1 MPTPNEHGPNDHGPD
16 EAGPKDHGH
25 HVFERPD
32 RDKAAPEKVDASL
45 GYEASD
51 VGVTGIVVFVVALF
65 IFVAVCGVL
74 CYGIGKVINALMN
87 KEDGPNSKWTK
98 TVDVRQLG
106 NLPSSPE
113 LQDKIAEITQT
124 FPTPRVQN
132 DDGNQDVAD
141 LHARE
146 DLLLSN
152 YTWVDESKGTVRIP
166 IDRAM
171 ELIAQRGLPV
181 AQPAQ
186 TQAAQT
192 QLPKTQ
198 LMTGDSTPTVPV
210 PLTNGFARTAFE
222 QEQAAQEA
230 TVKAEEATK

>member
-1 MPTPNEHGPNDHGPD
+1 MSTLDHNEPEGEKILASHG
-16 EAGPKDHGH
+16 
-25 HVFERPD
+25 
-32 RDKAAPEKVDASL
+32 PEKVDASL
-45 GYEASD
+45 GYERSD
-51 VGVTGIVVFVVALF
+51 VGVTGIVVFVVALA
-65 IFVAVCGVL
+65 IFVVVGGVL
-74 CYGIGKVINALMN
+74 CYGIGKVINARLN

-98 TVDVRQLG
+98 TVDVHQLG
-106 NLPSSPE
+106 NFPSSPE
-113 LQDKIAEITQT
+113 LQNKVAEMTQS
-124 FPTPRVQN
+124 FPTPRVQS

-166 IDRAM
+166 IERAM

-186 TQAAQT
+186 TQAV
-192 QLPKTQ
+192 
-198 LMTGDSTPTVPV
+198 MTGDSTPTVPV

-222 QEQAAQEA
+222 QEEAAQEKQA
-230 TVKAEEATK
+230 AGNSQ

>member
-1 MPTPNEHGPNDHGPD
+1 MSTLDHNEPEGEKILGSHGP
-16 EAGPKDHGH
+16 K
-25 HVFERPD
+25 
-32 RDKAAPEKVDASL
+32 PEDIDTSL

-51 VGVTGIVVFVVALF
+51 VGVTGIVVFVVALA
-65 IFVAVCGVL
+65 IFVVVGGVL
-74 CYGIGKVINALMN
+74 CYGIGKVINARMN

-106 NLPSSPE
+106 NFPSSPE
-113 LQDKIAEITQT
+113 LQNKMAEITQT
-124 FPTPRVQN
+124 FPTPRVQF

-152 YTWVDESKGTVRIP
+152 YTWVDQSKGTVRIP

-186 TQAAQT
+186 TQTPQT
-192 QLPKTQ
+192 QLMSVHTA
-198 LMTGDSTPTVPV
+198 TTVPV
-210 PLTNGFARTAFE
+210 PLTNGVARTAFE
-222 QEQAAQEA
+222 QEEASQQAQKQG
-230 TVKAEEATK
+230 VVNSQ

>member
-1 MPTPNEHGPNDHGPD
+1 MSTLDHNEPEGEKILASHG
-16 EAGPKDHGH
+16 
-25 HVFERPD
+25 
-32 RDKAAPEKVDASL
+32 PEKVDASL
-45 GYEASD
+45 GYEPSD
-51 VGVTGIVVFVVALF
+51 VGVTGIVVFVVALA
-65 IFVAVCGVL
+65 IFVVVGGVL
-74 CYGIGKVINALMN
+74 CYGIGKVINARLN

-106 NLPSSPE
+106 NFPSSPD
-113 LQDKIAEITQT
+113 LQNKVAEMTQS
-124 FPTPRVQN
+124 FPTPRVQS

-166 IDRAM
+166 IERAM

-186 TQAAQT
+186 TQAN
-192 QLPKTQ
+192 
-198 LMTGDSTPTVPV
+198 MTGDSTPAVPV

-222 QEQAAQEA
+222 QEEAAQEKQA
-230 TVKAEEATK
+230 AGNSQ